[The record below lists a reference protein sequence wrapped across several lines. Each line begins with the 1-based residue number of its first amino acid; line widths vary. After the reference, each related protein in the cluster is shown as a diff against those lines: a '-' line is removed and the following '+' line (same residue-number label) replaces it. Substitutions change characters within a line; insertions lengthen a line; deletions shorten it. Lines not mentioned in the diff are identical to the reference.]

1 MPKAG
6 VEKSGTVVSS
16 SQQKGSS
23 VCVFAAEAGKAE
35 HTSEVRA
42 YAAKSAQDTTP
53 ALKNLRGLGD
63 LARGRGLDEV
73 VLRVGVKIRSV
84 RERGR
89 SPDGKLGGVEVITK
103 VATDIGASGNVLGEI
118 GGGLIN
124 DLGPEGVGMGDV
136 VGKETEEDI
145 TALLGDHAVLQ
156 SIDSSGGGVGRGQAV
171 RSDVGGLDGLAQA
184 SIHLLGGSSLVCDSE

>member
-16 SQQKGSS
+16 NQQKGFS
-23 VCVFAAEAGKAE
+23 VCLFAAAAE

-53 ALKNLRGLGD
+53 ALKNLRRLGD

-89 SPDGKLGGVEVITK
+89 SPDGKLGGVEAITK

-184 SIHLLGGSSLVCDSE
+184 SIYLLGGSGLVCDSE